1 MSEIWR
7 RMKGGVKWGI
17 PDEGEGC
24 ETGLIILRC
33 EDCAT
38 VILTMQVH
46 SQIETLGLLC
56 FHMVILCRLLVAR
69 FDQTVI
75 MLSPREFKLQMKFQN
90 LT

>member
-38 VILTMQVH
+38 VILTMQVGLH
-46 SQIETLGLLC
+46 SEIETLGL
-56 FHMVILCRLLVAR
+56 
-69 FDQTVI
+69 
-75 MLSPREFKLQMKFQN
+75 MLSYGYLLSPTCCQV
-90 LT
+90 